1 MRAVL
6 RLAPLLMACG
16 LAACAVGPDT
26 SYVSSLSAPADA
38 SVIAAG
44 IASFMQTQLPAAST
58 TLILD
63 PTPSDQ
69 ASNVLTPAL
78 ASSLRQKGFGVVQ
91 GTAPAGTHTLR
102 YWVTA
107 LDASGE
113 LVRLRIDGRKEASRF
128 FVRNTVGGLQSGGPF
143 TVLQM
148 EASR

>member
-1 MRAVL
+1 MRAAL
-6 RLAPLLMACG
+6 RLATLLMACG

-69 ASNVLTPAL
+69 WASNVLTPAL

-91 GTAPAGTHTLR
+91 GTAPSGAHTLR

-107 LDASGE
+107 FDAS
-113 LVRLRIDGRKEASRF
+113 R
-128 FVRNTVGGLQSGGPF
+128 
-143 TVLQM
+143 
-148 EASR
+148 

>member
-1 MRAVL
+1 MRAAL

-16 LAACAVGPDT
+16 LAACAVGSDT

-69 ASNVLTPAL
+69 ASNILTPAL

-91 GTAPAGTHTLR
+91 GEAPSGAHTLR

-128 FVRNTVGGLQSGGPF
+128 FVRNTAGGLQSGGPF